1 MNNDIIL
8 LGHGSGGRLS
18 HQLLDELVIPIV
30 SGMDVAG
37 QNDAALLEPIPGRL
51 AYTTDSFVVDP
62 IFFPGGTIGSLAVHG
77 TVNDLAM
84 MGARPLW
91 LSVGLI
97 IEEGFSRAEL
107 KTILEDM
114 RQAAD
119 AAGVRIVTGDTKV
132 VPRGKADK
140 IFINTSGIGA
150 VEHQITIHGANARVG
165 DVIIISGTI
174 GDHGIAVMAGREGL
188 EVGTDIVSDSAALN
202 GLAADIIAAV
212 GDSLHVLRD
221 PTRGGVA
228 TTIKEIAQQS
238 AVSITLREEAL
249 PVNPAVR
256 GVCSILGLDP
266 LFVANEGKLLAFV
279 APDAADLA
287 LAAIRRHPLG
297 ANAAVI
303 GAVEES
309 PAGRVRME
317 TVVGGMRA
325 VEMLSGEQ
333 LPRIC
338 KTTNCGILIRG
349 FWSWQRKK
357 LP

>member
-1 MNNDIIL
+1 VNNDLIL

-18 HQLLDELVIPIV
+18 HQLLDELIIPIV
-30 SGMDVAG
+30 SGVASAG
-37 QNDAALLEPIPGRL
+37 QNDAALLDAVPGRL

-97 IEEGFSRAEL
+97 IEEGFSKSDL

-114 RQAAD
+114 RSAAD
-119 AAGVRIVTGDTKV
+119 AAGVIIVTGDTKV

-140 IFINTSGIGA
+140 IFITTSGVGT
-150 VEHQITIHGANARVG
+150 VEHNLPIHGANAQPG
-165 DVIIISGTI
+165 DVVIINGTI

-188 EVGTDIVSDSAALN
+188 EVSTEIKSDSAALN
-202 GLAADIIAAV
+202 YLVAALLAEVGAA
-212 GDSLHVLRD
+212 LHVLRD
-221 PTRGGVA
+221 PTRGGMA

-238 AVSITLREEAL
+238 GVAITLMEEEM
-249 PVNPAVR
+249 PIKPAVR

-279 APDAADLA
+279 AATAADAALKVIKKHHLGAD
-287 LAAIRRHPLG
+287 AAI
-297 ANAAVI
+297 I
-303 GAVEES
+303 GTVEAG
-309 PAGRVRME
+309 PAGRVQME
-317 TVVGGMRA
+317 TTIGGMRS
-325 VEMLSGEQ
+325 VDMLSGEQ

-338 KTTNCGILIRG
+338 
-349 FWSWQRKK
+349 
-357 LP
+357 

>member
-1 MNNDIIL
+1 MNNDLIL

-18 HQLLDELVIPIV
+18 HQLLDELIIPIV
-30 SGMDVAG
+30 SSIPSAG
-37 QNDAALLEPIPGRL
+37 QNDAALLDTVPGRI

-97 IEEGFSRAEL
+97 IEEGFSKADL
-107 KTILEDM
+107 KTILVDM
-114 RQAAD
+114 RGAAD
-119 AAGVRIVTGDTKV
+119 AAGVKIVTGDTKV

-140 IFINTSGIGA
+140 IFITTSGVGA
-150 VEHQITIHGANARVG
+150 VEHTVPIHGSNAQPG
-165 DVIIISGTI
+165 DVVIINGTI

-188 EVGTDIVSDSAALN
+188 EVGTEIKSDSAALH
-202 GLAADIIAAV
+202 GLVADLLAEIGTA
-212 GDSLHVLRD
+212 LHVLRD

-238 AVSITLREEAL
+238 GVSITLREESL
-249 PVNPAVR
+249 PVTAAVR

-279 APDAADLA
+279 SADAAEAA
-287 LAAIRRHPLG
+287 LAVIRKHPLG
-297 ANAAVI
+297 ASAALI
-303 GAVEES
+303 GMVEAG
-309 PAGRVRME
+309 PAGRVQME
-317 TVVGGMRA
+317 TVIGGMRS
-325 VEMLSGEQ
+325 VDMLSGEQ

-338 KTTNCGILIRG
+338 
-349 FWSWQRKK
+349 
-357 LP
+357 

>member
-1 MNNDIIL
+1 MNDDLIL

-18 HQLLDELVIPIV
+18 HQLLDELILPIV
-30 SGMDVAG
+30 SGTDVSG
-37 QNDAALLEPIPGRL
+37 QNDAALLEPVSGRL

-97 IEEGFSRAEL
+97 IEEGFSKADL

-140 IFINTSGIGA
+140 IFITTSGIGA
-150 VEHQITIHGANARVG
+150 VEHDIPIHGANARAG
-165 DVIIISGTI
+165 DAVIISGTI

-188 EVGTDIVSDSAALN
+188 EVGADIVSDSAALN
-202 GLAADIIAAV
+202 GLVAEIISAV

-238 AVSITLREEAL
+238 GVSITLREELL
-249 PVNPAVR
+249 PVKPAVR

-279 APDAADLA
+279 APEAAESA

-297 ANAAVI
+297 ANAALI
-303 GAVEES
+303 GTVES
-309 PAGRVRME
+309 APTGRVRME
-317 TVVGGMRA
+317 TAVGGLRS

-338 KTTNCGILIRG
+338 
-349 FWSWQRKK
+349 
-357 LP
+357 

>member
-338 KTTNCGILIRG
+338 
-349 FWSWQRKK
+349 
-357 LP
+357 

>member
-1 MNNDIIL
+1 MNNDLIL

-18 HQLLDELVIPIV
+18 HQLLDELIIPV
-30 SGMDVAG
+30 LSGTAPTG
-37 QNDAALLEPIPGRL
+37 QNDAAILEQLAGQP

-84 MGARPLW
+84 MGAEPLY

-97 IEEGFSRAEL
+97 IEEGFSKADLER
-107 KTILEDM
+107 ILTDM

-119 AAGVRIVTGDTKV
+119 QAGVRIVTGDTKV

-140 IFINTSGIGA
+140 IFITTSGIG
-150 VEHQITIHGANARVG
+150 VIKHDIPIHGANAQPG
-165 DVIIISGTI
+165 DCIIINGTL
-174 GDHGIAVMAGREGL
+174 GDHGIAVMANREGL
-188 EVGTDIVSDSAALN
+188 NVGTDIRSDSAALN
-202 GLAADIIAAV
+202 SLVSEIIAVA
-212 GDSLHVLRD
+212 GHDLHVLRD

-238 AVSITLREEAL
+238 AVSVTLREEAI
-249 PVNPAVR
+249 PVTPAVR

-279 APDAADLA
+279 TPEAADSV
-287 LAAIRRHPLG
+287 LAAMKRHPLG
-297 ANAAVI
+297 KNAAVI
-303 GAVEES
+303 GQVEEV

-317 TVVGGMRA
+317 TVIGGMRA
-325 VEMLSGEQ
+325 VEMLAGEQ

-338 KTTNCGILIRG
+338 
-349 FWSWQRKK
+349 
-357 LP
+357 

>member
-1 MNNDIIL
+1 VNNDLIL

-18 HQLLDELVIPIV
+18 HQLLDELIIPIF
-30 SGMDVAG
+30 SGVASAG
-37 QNDAALLEPIPGRL
+37 QNDAALLDAVPGRL

-97 IEEGFSRAEL
+97 IEEGFSKSDL

-114 RQAAD
+114 RSAAD
-119 AAGVRIVTGDTKV
+119 AAGVIIVTGDTKV

-140 IFINTSGIGA
+140 IFITTSGVGT
-150 VEHQITIHGANARVG
+150 VEHNLPIHGANAQPG
-165 DVIIISGTI
+165 DVVIINGTI

-188 EVGTDIVSDSAALN
+188 EVSTEIKSDSAALN
-202 GLAADIIAAV
+202 YLVAALLAEVGAA
-212 GDSLHVLRD
+212 LHVLRD
-221 PTRGGVA
+221 PTRGGMA

-238 AVSITLREEAL
+238 GVAITLMEEEM
-249 PVNPAVR
+249 PIKPAVR

-279 APDAADLA
+279 AATAADAALKV
-287 LAAIRRHPLG
+287 IKKHPLG
-297 ANAAVI
+297 ADAAII
-303 GAVEES
+303 GTVEAG
-309 PAGRVRME
+309 PAGRVQME
-317 TVVGGMRA
+317 TTIGGMRS
-325 VEMLSGEQ
+325 VDMLSGEQ

-338 KTTNCGILIRG
+338 
-349 FWSWQRKK
+349 
-357 LP
+357 

>member
-1 MNNDIIL
+1 MNNDLIL

-18 HQLLDELVIPIV
+18 HQLLDELIIPV
-30 SGMDVAG
+30 LSGTAPTG
-37 QNDAALLEPIPGRL
+37 QNDAAILEQLAGQP

-84 MGARPLW
+84 MGAEPLY

-97 IEEGFSRAEL
+97 IEEGFSKADLER
-107 KTILEDM
+107 ILTDM

-119 AAGVRIVTGDTKV
+119 QAGVRIVTGDTKV

-140 IFINTSGIGA
+140 IFITTSGIG
-150 VEHQITIHGANARVG
+150 VIKHDIPIHGANAQPG
-165 DVIIISGTI
+165 DCIIINGTL
-174 GDHGIAVMAGREGL
+174 GDHGIAVMANREGL
-188 EVGTDIVSDSAALN
+188 NVGTDIRSDSAALN
-202 GLAADIIAAV
+202 SLVSEIIAVA
-212 GDSLHVLRD
+212 GHDLHVLRD

-238 AVSITLREEAL
+238 AVSVTLREEAI
-249 PVNPAVR
+249 PVTPAVR

-279 APDAADLA
+279 TPEAADSV
-287 LAAIRRHPLG
+287 LAAIKRHPLG
-297 ANAAVI
+297 KNAAVI
-303 GAVEES
+303 GQVEEV

-317 TVVGGMRA
+317 TVIGGMRA
-325 VEMLSGEQ
+325 VEMLAGEQ

-338 KTTNCGILIRG
+338 
-349 FWSWQRKK
+349 
-357 LP
+357 

>member
-1 MNNDIIL
+1 MDNDLIL

-18 HQLLDELVIPIV
+18 HQLLEDLIIPAL
-30 SGMDVAG
+30 SNTAPSG
-37 QNDAALLEPIPGRL
+37 QNDAALLEPVAGRL

-62 IFFPGGTIGSLAVHG
+62 IFFPGGSIGGLAVHG

-97 IEEGFSRAEL
+97 MEEGFSKADLRV
-107 KTILEDM
+107 ILSDM

-140 IFINTSGIGA
+140 IFISTSGIG
-150 VEHQITIHGANARVG
+150 VIEHEIQINGANARPG
-165 DVIIISGTI
+165 DAIIINGTI
-174 GDHGIAVMAGREGL
+174 GDHGIAVMASREGL
-188 EVGTDIVSDSAALN
+188 KVSSDILSDAASLN
-202 GLAADIIAAV
+202 SLTAEIIDEA
-212 GDSLHVLRD
+212 GSCLHVLRD

-238 AVSITLREEAL
+238 AVSITLHEEAI

-279 APDAADLA
+279 DPTVTESVLA
-287 LAAIRRHPLG
+287 RIRQHPLG
-297 ANAAVI
+297 RQAAVI
-303 GAVEES
+303 GYVSDGE
-309 PAGRVRME
+309 AGRVSMK
-317 TVVGGMRA
+317 TSIGGTRA
-325 VEMLSGEQ
+325 VEMLAGEQ

-338 KTTNCGILIRG
+338 
-349 FWSWQRKK
+349 
-357 LP
+357 

>member
-1 MNNDIIL
+1 VNDDLIL

-18 HQLLDELVIPIV
+18 HQLLDELILPIV
-30 SGMDVAG
+30 SAIPSAG
-37 QNDAALLEPIPGRL
+37 QNDAALLEIFSGRI

-97 IEEGFSRAEL
+97 IEEGFSKAEL
-107 KTILEDM
+107 KIILEDM
-114 RQAAD
+114 RSAAD
-119 AAGVRIVTGDTKV
+119 GAGVAIVTGDTKV

-140 IFINTSGIGA
+140 IFITTSGVGA
-150 VEHQITIHGANARVG
+150 VEHNLHIDGANAQPG
-165 DVIIISGTI
+165 DVIIINGTI

-188 EVGTDIVSDSAALN
+188 AVSTDITSDSAALN
-202 GLAADIIAAV
+202 GLVAALIAEVGAAV
-212 GDSLHVLRD
+212 HVLRD

-238 AVSITLREEAL
+238 GVSITLHEAAL
-249 PVNPAVR
+249 PVRPAVR

-279 APDAADLA
+279 SAAAADAA

-297 ANAAVI
+297 VGAAVI
-303 GAVEES
+303 GTVGAG
-309 PAGRVRME
+309 PAGRVQME
-317 TVVGGMRA
+317 TVIGGLRS
-325 VEMLSGEQ
+325 VDMLSGEQ

-338 KTTNCGILIRG
+338 
-349 FWSWQRKK
+349 
-357 LP
+357 

>member
-1 MNNDIIL
+1 MNKDLIL

-18 HQLLDELVIPIV
+18 HQLLDELIIPV
-30 SGMDVAG
+30 LSGIPSSG
-37 QNDAALLEPIPGRL
+37 QNDAALLDFISGRV

-84 MGARPLW
+84 MGAKPLW

-97 IEEGFSRAEL
+97 IEEGFSKADL
-107 KTILEDM
+107 KIILEDM
-114 RQAAD
+114 RRAAD
-119 AAGVRIVTGDTKV
+119 MAGVTIVTGDTKV

-140 IFINTSGIGA
+140 IFITTSGVGT
-150 VEHQITIHGANARVG
+150 VDHTLPIHGANAQPG
-165 DVIIISGTI
+165 DVIIINGTI

-188 EVGTDIVSDSAALN
+188 LLDTEIQSDSAALN
-202 GLAADIIAAV
+202 GLVASLIEKTDAA
-212 GDSLHVLRD
+212 LHVLRD

-238 AVSITLREEAL
+238 GVAITLYEEAL
-249 PVNPAVR
+249 PVKPAVR

-279 APDAADLA
+279 TAEAADAALA
-287 LAAIRRHPLG
+287 IIKKHPLG
-297 ANAAVI
+297 GDAAII
-303 GAVEES
+303 GTVEFG
-309 PAGRVRME
+309 PAGRVQME
-317 TVVGGMRA
+317 TIIGGMRS
-325 VEMLSGEQ
+325 VDMLSGEQ

-338 KTTNCGILIRG
+338 
-349 FWSWQRKK
+349 
-357 LP
+357 

>member
-1 MNNDIIL
+1 MNNDLIL

-18 HQLLDELVIPIV
+18 HQLLDELIIPIV
-30 SGMDVAG
+30 SGTAVSG
-37 QNDAALLEPIPGRL
+37 QNDAALLDSVSARL

-97 IEEGFSRAEL
+97 IEEGFSKADL
-107 KTILEDM
+107 KAILQDM

-140 IFINTSGIGA
+140 IFITTSGIGA
-150 VEHQITIHGANARVG
+150 VEHDIPIHGANARPG
-165 DVIIISGTI
+165 DVVIISGTI

-188 EVGTDIVSDSAALN
+188 EVGSDIVSDSAALN
-202 GLAADIIAAV
+202 GLTAEIIAAV

-238 AVSITLREEAL
+238 GVSITLNEEAL
-249 PVNPAVR
+249 PVKPAVR

-279 APDAADLA
+279 APEAVEAA

-297 ANAAVI
+297 VNAAVI
-303 GAVEES
+303 GTVEVAPS
-309 PAGRVRME
+309 GRVRME
-317 TVVGGMRA
+317 TTVGGLRA

-338 KTTNCGILIRG
+338 
-349 FWSWQRKK
+349 
-357 LP
+357 

>member
-1 MNNDIIL
+1 VNNDLIL

-18 HQLLDELVIPIV
+18 HQLLDELIIPTL
-30 SGMDVAG
+30 SGIPPAG
-37 QNDAALLEPIPGRL
+37 QNDAALLDPVTGRL

-62 IFFPGGTIGSLAVHG
+62 IFFPGGTIGSLSVHG

-97 IEEGFSRAEL
+97 LEEGFSKSDL
-107 KTILEDM
+107 KIILEDM

-119 AAGVRIVTGDTKV
+119 SAGVTIVTGDTKV

-140 IFINTSGIGA
+140 IFITTSGIGVVGHNLA
-150 VEHQITIHGANARVG
+150 IHGANAQTG
-165 DVIIISGTI
+165 DAVIINGTI

-188 EVGTDIVSDSAALN
+188 KVGTDVRSDSAALN
-202 GLAADIIAAV
+202 GLVAGIIAVA
-212 GDSLHVLRD
+212 GNNLHVLRD

-228 TTIKEIAQQS
+228 TTIKEIAAQS
-238 AVSITLREEAL
+238 ARSITLFEDAL
-249 PVNPAVR
+249 PVNPSVR

-279 APDAADLA
+279 AAEAAELVLA
-287 LAAIRRHPLG
+287 CIRQHPLG
-297 ANAAVI
+297 KQAAII
-303 GAVEES
+303 GQVSAGD
-309 PAGRVRME
+309 AGRVRMK
-317 TVVGGMRA
+317 TSIGGLRA
-325 VEMLSGEQ
+325 VEMLAGEQ

-338 KTTNCGILIRG
+338 
-349 FWSWQRKK
+349 
-357 LP
+357 